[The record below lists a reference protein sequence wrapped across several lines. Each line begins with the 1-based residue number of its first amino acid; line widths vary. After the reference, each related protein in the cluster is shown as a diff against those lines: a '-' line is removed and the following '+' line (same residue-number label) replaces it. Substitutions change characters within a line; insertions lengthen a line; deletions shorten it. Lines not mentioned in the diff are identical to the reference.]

1 VLECVYWYF
10 IHTGLCVYRGD
21 LKLLRC
27 VGGILLALI
36 EGVGILITRYSAD
49 QFKMGLFN
57 ILLVI
62 FSISRLLHTPEILCL
77 VTVGHHAKFSSCSYN
92 SWSIE
97 TRCIKICCGGALGHD
112 TGLGLPPRTL
122 VLMCWCFCSNVTP
135 SHIVCKFCGP
145 LPKAFSFG
153 ASTLILT
160 YTENFIEI
168 CRQFLKLS
176 CVQMNGGYK

>member
-1 VLECVYWYF
+1 VLECVYLYF
-10 IHTGLCVYRGD
+10 IDTGLCVYRGD
-21 LKLLRC
+21 LKLISC

-97 TRCIKICCGGALGHD
+97 TRCIKNLLRLGHGVMIR
-112 TGLGLPPRTL
+112 GLVYLLEPW
-122 VLMCWCFCSNVTP
+122 CWCV
-135 SHIVCKFCGP
+135 
-145 LPKAFSFG
+145 G
-153 ASTLILT
+153 ASVATSHRVISS
-160 YTENFIEI
+160 ENFADP
-168 CRQFLKLS
+168 FPKLKIS
-176 CVQMNGGYK
+176 